1 MKSKEDIE
9 GYLSTQDQL
18 LGRLIQKYGRCPF
31 LQDGP
36 QSNLFDRLANSIIGQ
51 QLSVKAAGSIR
62 ATLLAQ
68 ATSEVFSPAFFLST
82 TPEDLRSYGLST
94 AKAKTLCEIS
104 TKLRNDPDFLVRM
117 DSLPSQEIEH
127 ALCGI
132 KGIGP
137 WTAKMFQIFALRR
150 LDIFAAEDAG
160 LMRGIRITYS
170 GGKSIDPVE
179 IESITSQ
186 WSPYR
191 TVGAWYMW
199 QVANAQPQK
208 LAKNS

>member
-9 GYLSTQDQL
+9 GYLSSQDQD
-18 LGRLIQKYGRCPF
+18 LGRLIQQYGSCPF
-31 LQDGP
+31 LQDNA

-62 ATLLAQ
+62 AVLLAR

-82 TPEDLRSYGLST
+82 APEDLRAYGLST
-94 AKAKTLCEIS
+94 AKANTLREIS
-104 TKLRNDPDFLVRM
+104 TKIRNDPDFLTRM
-117 DSLPSQEIEH
+117 DSMPSEEIEH
-127 ALCGI
+127 TLCGI

-137 WTAKMFQIFALRR
+137 WTAKMFQMFALRR
-150 LDIFAAEDAG
+150 LDIFAPEDAG

-170 GGKSIDPVE
+170 DGKSIAPVD

-208 LAKNS
+208 LARNS